1 MTLDEVKLISLSS
14 GISFY
19 QILNIW
25 KLLGFEK
32 RDIILISGV
41 LLFMIGLIPFM
52 QPIYAVIIAISMYV
66 GIKVFVARRKKMLD
80 KKIGEGFCVECGEKV
95 VGKKCPNCDNEK
107 K

>member
-1 MTLDEVKLISLSS
+1 MD
-14 GISFY
+14 
-19 QILNIW
+19 
-25 KLLGFEK
+25 FEK
-32 RDIILISGV
+32 RDIILIVGV
-41 LLFMIGLIPFM
+41 LLLIIGSYALVPQNLIHS
-52 QPIYAVIIAISMYV
+52 IVISIAIFF